1 MSSALLKMGFKTLN
15 IALSEYLVG
24 EETWK
29 VAHNFINFNQ
39 ICFTHLKL
47 TWMIDCN
54 IFFQFFGHGAFAERL
69 NIKL

>member
-1 MSSALLKMGFKTLN
+1 MSSALLKVGFKTLN

-29 VAHNFINFNQ
+29 VAQHFINFNQ

-47 TWMIDCN
+47 T
-54 IFFQFFGHGAFAERL
+54 
-69 NIKL
+69 